1 MDGLLLYLPNFIVS
15 GRGVQNLA
23 SSRSRKARCEVW
35 CLIIVV
41 GDITTFTGAHWSSL
55 ELTGAHWSSLELTCH
70 WSHTWV
76 DWMTMTVRGSAPLQ
90 SPSLVIARNHF
101 TAITINICPGS
112 WPAAAPRLSPASS
125 GVLYV
130 TFLALR
136 EREMTL
142 FRNRW
147 EASPR

>member
-76 DWMTMTVRGSAPLQ
+76 DWVTMTVRGAAPLQ

-112 WPAAAPRLSPASS
+112 WPAAPTTVASKLRCPLCNVS
-125 GVLYV
+125 C
-130 TFLALR
+130 AER
-136 EREMTL
+136 ERDD
-142 FRNRW
+142 FV
-147 EASPR
+147 